1 MAFTW
6 KMDSVMNDSGLP
18 FQRGLQGQPEDTE
31 YFADSGPVLKLWL
44 PPLGVGSVILFAK
57 Q

>member
-44 PPLGVGSVILFAK
+44 PPLGVGV
-57 Q
+57 